1 MWVTMDRLA
10 SAARLGSRRNAES
23 LRSIPS
29 APGLAAWGG
38 LPERDRA
45 LLRWLL
51 VGDVVT
57 SELAAVL
64 AYGSLRTARRRLA
77 RLVELGL
84 VRGFWAANSQR
95 PRGRY
100 AYELARSV
108 REGLEPI
115 RGPRRRL
122 GGREGPAKT
131 TIHQLATNDL
141 MAAFLRAADPARGLG
156 LRAWLPERAV
166 AALFDGYV
174 RPDALV
180 VIGTP
185 ASRICLFLE
194 RDLGT
199 EGSRVVAAK
208 ASKYATLF
216 SDRSAPPVNVGIV
229 VESSRRVGSI
239 RRAIEALGP
248 HAPHALDLWF
258 ITSIDLVTTPY
269 EAEWIAVDGRVRR
282 TVDLPAEPATDGPV
296 IGALC
301 LVEPDG
307 VDVFEPPAID
317 VVPAL
322 QRFVQRR

>member
-1 MWVTMDRLA
+1 MNRAALP
-10 SAARLGSRRNAES
+10 ARLGSRRNTDS
-23 LRSIPS
+23 LRFIPS

-77 RLVELGL
+77 RLVDLGL

-100 AYELARSV
+100 AYELVRSV
-108 REGLEPI
+108 REELERVPE
-115 RGPRRRL
+115 GGKRRR
-122 GGREGPAKT
+122 GRERPAKT

-141 MAAFLRAADPARGLG
+141 MAAFLRVADPGRGLG
-156 LRAWLPERAV
+156 LCAWLPERAV

-174 RPDALV
+174 RPDALA

-208 ASKYATLF
+208 ATRYATLLAG
-216 SDRSAPPVNVGIV
+216 RSAPPVNVGIV
-229 VESSRRVGSI
+229 VESSRRIVSI
-239 RRAIEALGP
+239 RRAMADSGP
-248 HAPHALDLWF
+248 HGLELW
-258 ITSIDLVTTPY
+258 LVTSTELVAAPY
-269 EAEWIAVDGRVRR
+269 EAEWTAADGRRR
-282 TVDLPAEPATDGPV
+282 QTVDLPAEPTGGDAV

-301 LVEPDG
+301 LVEPDAIEA
-307 VDVFEPPAID
+307 FESPAIEL
-317 VVPAL
+317 VPAL
-322 QRFVQRR
+322 ERFVRRR